1 MEKHMTQVWFI
12 TGASRGIGAQVTRA
26 ALQAG
31 HRVVATARNLEQL
44 RAAHADAAPERIAF
58 IELDVAQQAQAEA
71 AARAAVER
79 FGRIDVL
86 VNNAGY
92 GLFGHFEELQPDAI
106 AQQFATNVFG
116 LMHVLRA
123 VLPAMRR
130 QRAGRVFNLSSVGGA
145 LGFDGASV
153 YCASKYAVEG
163 LSASVGME
171 VARFGITVTVVE
183 PGFFRTDFLQPTSI
197 RYGDAAIEDY
207 AGGTAVKDAYEAYN
221 GRQAGDPARLG
232 TALVQLAA
240 MDTPPKQFVAGS
252 DALGMITGSLRAR
265 LDEIAAFETLSRS
278 TDGAA

>member
-1 MEKHMTQVWFI
+1 MTQVWFI
-12 TGASRGIGAQVTRA
+12 TGASRGIGAQIARA

-58 IELDVAQQAQAEA
+58 IALDVAQQAQAEA
-71 AARAAVER
+71 AVGAALER

-106 AQQFATNVFG
+106 EQQFATNVFG

-130 QRAGRVFNLSSVGGA
+130 QRSGRVFNLSSVGGA

-163 LSASVGME
+163 LSASVALE
-171 VARFGITVTVVE
+171 VARFGIAVTVVE

-197 RYGDAAIEDY
+197 RYGAAAIEDY

-221 GRQAGDPARLG
+221 GRQAGDPARLAA
-232 TALVQLAA
+232 ALVQLAA
-240 MDTPPKQFVAGS
+240 MDAPPQQFVAGS

-265 LDEIAAFETLSRS
+265 LDEIAAFDTLSRS
-278 TDGAA
+278 TDGAV